1 MKLISDLIS
10 ALNTSGSKAGAW
22 FWGAV
27 LALCSA
33 IPFVLFT
40 VVWTALVLTHTGQM

>member
-1 MKLISDLIS
+1 MKLIIELVCR
-10 ALNTSGSKAGAW
+10 LNSSGSKAEAW